1 MEKDLPKDPTP
12 MQALWHFGFFK
23 WFDVVMVVANVLVLV
38 TAAFW
43 AIFGDPDP
51 WKLVLCVLLD
61 FLFTL
66 FWGVA
71 LIYRGMWF
79 TLQLQSKIE
88 LLPAD
93 AAKLAIQFVKKGAE
107 G

>member
-1 MEKDLPKDPTP
+1 MAKEIPENPTP

-23 WFDVVMVVANVLVLV
+23 WFDVVMVAANMLVILV
-38 TAAFW
+38 IVMWAF
-43 AIFGDPDP
+43 FGDPAAANV
-51 WKLVLCVLLD
+51 VLALFVALLI
-61 FLFTL
+61 TAW
-66 FWGVA
+66 WGIS

-107 G
+107 

>member
-1 MEKDLPKDPTP
+1 MDKPLPQNPSP

-23 WFDVVMVVANVLVLV
+23 WFDVVMVALNALVLV
-38 TAAFW
+38 TATFW
-43 AIFGDPDP
+43 AIFGNPDAT
-51 WKLVLCVLLD
+51 KVIMCVLLD

-66 FWGVA
+66 FWGIA

-93 AAKLAIQFVKKGAE
+93 AAKLAIQFVKKGSE
-107 G
+107 